1 MIGGTA
7 SGSTSEMSVKLAQTA
22 ADQQHAKQAETEPQK
37 EHIQIIGFR
46 LSQLSN
52 LFHAVGE
59 DYEDTDARCRQ
70 GRPPDQLEIALAVI
84 HRDLIGNFA

>member
-1 MIGGTA
+1 MVGGTA
-7 SGSTSEMSVKLAQTA
+7 FGSTSEVGVNLAQTA

-37 EHIQIIGFR
+37 EHIHIIGFR
-46 LSQLSN
+46 LSQLPN

-70 GRPPDQLEIALAVI
+70 GCPPDQLKVALAVI
-84 HRDLIGNFA
+84 HRDLIGRFA